1 MSFPRRKLL
10 EAAAVS
16 TLFLSG
22 GIFAPAVAKKVGRD
36 KKNVRTRFGEI
47 AYVDHGKGPVALF
60 VHGVF
65 LNSYLWRHVIDGV
78 ADMRRCIA
86 VDLMSHG
93 DTKAREDQDISFRAQ
108 AQMLEAFCDSMDVDS
123 VDLVGNDSG
132 GAIAQIFAARHPER
146 IRSLTLT
153 NCDTHDNYPPPAFA
167 PTRAAAAAG
176 RFSARRLELLADME
190 LSRPAFAAGYE
201 HVERVST
208 ETLRA
213 YLEPLFATPEA
224 TRNLERWLIAED
236 DNSPTVEIEPLLRQ
250 LRAPTLIVWGT
261 ADVFFPLKWAY
272 WLKDTIP
279 GARKVIELDDA
290 KIFFPEERPYALVQA
305 LREHWRV

>member
-1 MSFPRRKLL
+1 MSFSRRKVL
-10 EAAAVS
+10 EAAMVS
-16 TLFLSG
+16 TLSLSG
-22 GIFAPAVAKKVGRD
+22 GVFAPAIAQKIAPEKKRAHTLLG
-36 KKNVRTRFGEI
+36 NI
-47 AYVDHGKGPVALF
+47 AYVDRGQGPVALF

-65 LNSYLWRHVIDGV
+65 LNSYLWRHVINGV

-93 DTKAREDQDISFRAQ
+93 DTMASEDQDISFRAQ
-108 AQMLEAFCDSMDVDS
+108 AQMLEAFCESLGLDS

-153 NCDTHDNYPPPAFA
+153 DCDTHDNYPPPTFA
-167 PTRAAAAAG
+167 STRAAAAAG

-201 HVERVST
+201 HVERVSA

-224 TRNLERWLIAED
+224 TRNLERWLVALD
-236 DNSPTVEIEPLLRQ
+236 DNSQTVEIEPLLRQ
-250 LRAPTLIVWGT
+250 LKAPTLIVWGT
-261 ADVFFPLKWAY
+261 GDVFFPLKWAY

-279 GARKVIELDDA
+279 GARKVIELSGA
-290 KIFFPEERPYALVQA
+290 KLFFPEERPDALVEA
-305 LREHWRV
+305 LREHWQG

>member
-1 MSFPRRKLL
+1 MEKNYPGIEYSLSFPRLKTIKGEDFACVFVDDATFVKVICLTRILFPRIGINLSTREKPQLRNRVL
-10 EAAAVS
+10 GLGITRMSAGSNTAVGGY
-16 TLFLSG
+16 TL
-22 GIFAPAVAKKVGRD
+22 
-36 KKNVRTRFGEI
+36 
-47 AYVDHGKGPVALF
+47 
-60 VHGVF
+60 
-65 LNSYLWRHVIDGV
+65 
-78 ADMRRCIA
+78 
-86 VDLMSHG
+86 
-93 DTKAREDQDISFRAQ
+93 KAREDQDISFRAQ

-132 GAIAQIFAARHPER
+132 GAIAQIFAARHPQQ

-290 KIFFPEERPYALVQA
+290 KIFFPEERPDALVQA

>member
-1 MSFPRRKLL
+1 M
-10 EAAAVS
+10 VS
-16 TLFLSG
+16 TLSLSTG
-22 GIFAPAVAKKVGRD
+22 AFAPATAQKIAPEKARARTSVGD
-36 KKNVRTRFGEI
+36 I
-47 AYVDHGKGPVALF
+47 AYVDRGQGPAALF

-65 LNSYLWRHVIDGV
+65 LNSYLWRHVINGV
-78 ADMRRCIA
+78 DDMRRCIA

-93 DTKAREDQDISFRAQ
+93 DTAVSEDQDISFRAQ
-108 AQMLEAFCDSMDVDS
+108 AHMLEAFCQSLNLDK
-123 VDLVGNDSG
+123 VDLVANDSG

-190 LSRPAFAAGYE
+190 LSRPGFAPAYE

-224 TRNLERWLIAED
+224 TRNLERWLTASG
-236 DNSPTVEIEPLLRQ
+236 DNGQTVEIEPLLRRLQ
-250 LRAPTLIVWGT
+250 APTLIVWGT

-279 GARKVIELDDA
+279 GARKVIELDGA
-290 KIFFPEERPYALVQA
+290 KLFFPEERPDALVEV
-305 LREHWRV
+305 LREHWQA